1 MMPASSTFTL
11 KSPDRERNHH
21 ACRGNGRTRTTARS
35 RNKLNHAGRG
45 GAFASSAIS
54 ADDLTRVRAVG
65 VVGTHLK
72 TETLGNTQ
80 TPGNTKIRLPA
91 SFQSAL
97 PSPGADASGSR
108 GFILLALRRWLDFSR
123 RFQAPGSL
131 FFRLTSSI
139 PFQAGKQTTGCTSKA
154 FHFDLSAP
162 AWGLA
167 GAVGRTPTNQ
177 KETRKCPTI
186 EWRNPT

>member
-11 KSPDRERNHH
+11 KSPDRKREHN
-21 ACRGNGRTRTTARS
+21 ACRGNGRTRTTARTW
-35 RNKLNHAGRG
+35 NKTNYAGRG

-65 VVGTHLK
+65 DVGNHLK

-131 FFRLTSSI
+131 IHSLRIAIQLRQKSFRGCAQA
-139 PFQAGKQTTGCTSKA
+139 FQLQL
-154 FHFDLSAP
+154 LSAGTS
-162 AWGLA
+162 GLV
-167 GAVGRTPTNQ
+167 AVLDRH
-177 KETRKCPTI
+177 ECS
-186 EWRNPT
+186 E

>member
-1 MMPASSTFTL
+1 MPASSTFTL
-11 KSPDRERNHH
+11 KSPDRKRNHN

-65 VVGTHLK
+65 DVGIHLK

-80 TPGNTKIRLPA
+80 TPGNEIRLPA

-97 PSPGADASGSR
+97 PSPGADASGLR
-108 GFILLALRRWLDFSR
+108 GFLLPALRRWLDFSR

-131 FFRLTSSI
+131 IHSLRIAIQLRQKSFR
-139 PFQAGKQTTGCTSKA
+139 GCAQA
-154 FHFDLSAP
+154 FHSHPLSAP

-167 GAVGRTPTNQ
+167 ALLHGQQQSRR
-177 KETRKCPTI
+177 KLKCPTKALKG
-186 EWRNPT
+186 RTR

>member
-1 MMPASSTFTL
+1 MKVGLTRRP
-11 KSPDRERNHH
+11 
-21 ACRGNGRTRTTARS
+21 RTTARS

-65 VVGTHLK
+65 VVGNHLK

-80 TPGNTKIRLPA
+80 TSGNLKIRLPA

-97 PSPGADASGSR
+97 PSPGADASGLR
-108 GFILLALRRWLDFSR
+108 GSLLPALRRWLDFSR

-131 FFRLTSSI
+131 IHGLRIAIQLRQKSFR
-139 PFQAGKQTTGCTSKA
+139 GCAQA
-154 FHFDLSAP
+154 FHSHPLSAP

-167 GAVGRTPTNQ
+167 GAVGRTPTDQ